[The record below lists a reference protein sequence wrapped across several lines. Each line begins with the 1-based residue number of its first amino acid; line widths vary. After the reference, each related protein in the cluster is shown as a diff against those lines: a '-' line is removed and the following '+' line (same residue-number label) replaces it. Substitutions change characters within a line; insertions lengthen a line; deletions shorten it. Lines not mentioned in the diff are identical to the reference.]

1 VELNL
6 DKLICAHRFVW
17 NSKTLGKVL
26 VHNLTVS
33 ADSTLNAAHA
43 NYIDADSADFVRS
56 LVSTVCQL
64 DLDDSDKYTD
74 ERVTADQAGSLTDE
88 ELNEFAKKFLEANSY
103 LKNDQEKSKTKK
115 KKNKEGELVKTIE
128 YEKRGDAEK
137 SEGESDCD
145 LLKRLMHHYRLHQEE
160 RTKKLF
166 ESLKP
171 KNIFSNSVLDLIGEN
186 QRISNRLGVT
196 LRNYEPI
203 RPIELP
209 ENPVYE
215 TNRQLE
221 ALGRELR
228 ETSSLVKN
236 MNDLGLQMAVDMASS
251 SKTSKRHNTIMI
263 AIGLVTLIFSAVM
276 SYLSYVSSD
285 ETASATQELLKKV
298 NADQNTAS
306 AVSIKS
312 AESTHLRLVEIRDVL
327 SNISKQQALSA
338 NYSEQLV
345 SEINK
350 MSKLLENNNITK
362 ASTGQP
368 EAAPLV
374 PPDTPP
380 GRQ

>member
-1 VELNL
+1 MALNL
-6 DKLICAHRFVW
+6 DKLIGAHRFVW

-33 ADSTLNAAHA
+33 ANSILNAAHV
-43 NYIDADSADFVRS
+43 NYIDANSAEFVRS
-56 LVSTVCQL
+56 LVSVVCQL
-64 DLDDSDKYTD
+64 DLDGSEKYTD
-74 ERVTADQAGSLTDE
+74 ERVTAEQAETLTDE
-88 ELNEFAKKFLEANSY
+88 ELNEFAKKFLEVNSY

-115 KKNKEGELVKTIE
+115 KKNKEGKLVTTIE
-128 YEKRGDAEK
+128 YEKRSDADK

-145 LLKRLMHHYRLHQEE
+145 LLKRLMHHYRVHQEE

-186 QRISNRLGVT
+186 QRISDRLGVT
-196 LRNYEPI
+196 LRDYELV
-203 RPIELP
+203 RPIKLP

-221 ALGRELR
+221 ALAREFR

-236 MNDLGLQMAVDMASS
+236 MNDLGLQMAVDLASS

-285 ETASATQELLKKV
+285 ETARTTQELLKKV
-298 NADQNTAS
+298 NEDQNAAS
-306 AVSIKS
+306 VSSARS
-312 AESTHLRLVEIRDVL
+312 AESMHLRLVEIRDVL
-327 SNISKQQALSA
+327 TNISKQQTT
-338 NYSEQLV
+338 NDQYSEQLAY
-345 SEINK
+345 EINK
-350 MSKLLENNNITK
+350 LSRWLENSHITK
-362 ASTGQP
+362 GSTGQP

-374 PPDTPP
+374 PRDTPS
-380 GRQ
+380 GSQ